1 MGKMSVLQLVCRS
14 IVSPLLQTDLSEPE
28 SQEVCMV
35 STRIRLES
43 SRSVANLQLAA
54 AENMRYRC
62 DILSLHWKVSAAV
75 ADAVAAQ
82 LLHLLLQQYW
92 SLMAELKEL
101 DGCAL

>member
-1 MGKMSVLQLVCRS
+1 
-14 IVSPLLQTDLSEPE
+14 
-28 SQEVCMV
+28 MV

-54 AENMRYRC
+54 AENMLLVTVTALRC
-62 DILSLHWKVSAAV
+62 LNLHWKVSAAV

>member
-1 MGKMSVLQLVCRS
+1 
-14 IVSPLLQTDLSEPE
+14 
-28 SQEVCMV
+28 MV

-54 AENMRYRC
+54 AENMLLVTALGNMSALRC
-62 DILSLHWKVSAAV
+62 LSLHWKVSAAV